1 VPGLLAYSIPHLPAL
16 HEAAGELFAH
26 DRRLEE
32 IGTIGANAM
41 KGAPPRLKA
50 AFWLDVALLIS
61 VCALEQIPFTGA
73 IVHEWLGLA
82 FGAMIV
88 VHLLFAWTWIAS
100 QTRQL
105 FPVQSGRR
113 LINYVLNLCLFA
125 CVTAVI
131 FSGIMIS
138 QEAIPALTKKKRTA
152 IRSDSPWGYIHDQG
166 SNLVVALAG
175 LHLALNWDWAIA
187 AGRRMLRRGKA
198 GIP

>member
-1 VPGLLAYSIPHLPAL
+1 VL
-16 HEAAGELFAH
+16 HETAGELFAP
-26 DRRLEE
+26 DRRLQE
-32 IGTIGANAM
+32 IGTLGANAM

-113 LINYVLNLCLFA
+113 LINYVLNWCLFA
-125 CVTAVI
+125 SVTAVI
-131 FSGIMIS
+131 FSGIIIS
-138 QEAIPALTKKKRTA
+138 QEAIPALTKKRVA
-152 IRSDSPWGYIHDQG
+152 VRPDSPWRYIHDQG

-175 LHLALNWDWAIA
+175 LHLALNWDWSIA
-187 AGRRMLRRGKA
+187 AGRTVLRRGRA
-198 GIP
+198 GTL